1 MFWSLENLR
10 TSEVFGVA
18 KTAANIIIIIFLF
31 QENLQWWFPSWDNIS
46 HHDDTIKFV
55 GHNIWLRSNT

>member
-18 KTAANIIIIIFLF
+18 KTAANIIIIIFF
-31 QENLQWWFPSWDNIS
+31 IPGKSAMMVSE
-46 HHDDTIKFV
+46 
-55 GHNIWLRSNT
+55 LR